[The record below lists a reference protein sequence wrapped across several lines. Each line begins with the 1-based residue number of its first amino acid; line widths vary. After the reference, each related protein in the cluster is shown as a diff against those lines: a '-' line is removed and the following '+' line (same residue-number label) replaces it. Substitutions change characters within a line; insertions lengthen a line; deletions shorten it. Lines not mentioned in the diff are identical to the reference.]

1 MAQKIEK
8 LTDEHLD
15 KLKEFQDLIN
25 EITFNIGRLTIR
37 EGIVK
42 QELDRVHEALT
53 ELKTQYDGVNTNY
66 TQYLEE
72 LDTIYPNGEVDLKE
86 GTVIYESAE

>member
-8 LTDEHLD
+8 LTDEQMD
-15 KLKEFQDLIN
+15 KLKGYQDLIN
-25 EITFNIGRLTIR
+25 EATFNIGRMTIR

-42 QELDRVHEALT
+42 QELDRVHEVLK
-53 ELKTQYDGVNTNY
+53 ELKNQYDSVNTSY
-66 TQYLEE
+66 TEYLGE
-72 LDTIYPNGEVDLKE
+72 LDKIYPNGEVDLKE